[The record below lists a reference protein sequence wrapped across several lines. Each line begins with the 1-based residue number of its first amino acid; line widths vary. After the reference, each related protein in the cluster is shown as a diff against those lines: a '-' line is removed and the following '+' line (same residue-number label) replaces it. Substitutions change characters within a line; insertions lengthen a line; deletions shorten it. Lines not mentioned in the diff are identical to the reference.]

1 MNKTFQPIGKYIVIS
16 NIEEEIKTD
25 GGLLLS
31 AQDTSEFRY
40 KKAKVIEVG
49 TDVSVI
55 KSGDIVHYDKSH
67 SFTMVIQNHH
77 YTIIQE
83 RDVVIVL

>member
-1 MNKTFQPIGKYIVIS
+1 MKPIGKYIVIS
-16 NIEEEIKTD
+16 NIEEEVKTE

-31 AQDTSEFRY
+31 AKDADEFRY
-40 KKAKVIEVG
+40 KKAKVVASG
-49 TDVSVI
+49 TDVAHI
-55 KSGDIVHYDKSH
+55 HPEDIIHYDKGH
-67 SFTMVIQNHH
+67 GFTMVIDGHH

>member
-1 MNKTFQPIGKYIVIS
+1 MRPIGKYIVIS
-16 NIEEEIKTD
+16 NIEEEVKTQ

-31 AQDTSEFRY
+31 AKDADEFRY
-40 KKAKVIEVG
+40 KKAKVVASG
-49 TDVSVI
+49 TDVSHIHPGDVI
-55 KSGDIVHYDKSH
+55 HYDKGH
-67 SFTMVIQNHH
+67 GFTMVIDGHH

>member
-1 MNKTFQPIGKYIVIS
+1 MRPIGKYIVIS
-16 NIEEEIKTD
+16 NIEEEVKTE

-31 AQDTSEFRY
+31 AKDADEFRY
-40 KKAKVIEVG
+40 KKAKVVASG
-49 TDVSVI
+49 TDVSHIHPGDVI
-55 KSGDIVHYDKSH
+55 HYDKGH
-67 SFTMVIQNHH
+67 GFTMVIDGHH